1 MKRAV
6 IAGGSG
12 FVGKHLAA
20 ELVGQGFEVVLL
32 SRSVDTSATY
42 REVKWD
48 GKSLGDWEKEIDGAE
63 LVFNLSGAPID
74 KKWTPEYQKVVL
86 DSRVESSRVIGEA
99 IRAAGAKP
107 KAWVNASAVGFYGD
121 REDEILSESSR
132 EGAGFLSDVCAEWE
146 QACLVPEIPDVK
158 QVCVRIGIVLGREGG
173 IFPVMSKLAKLG
185 LGGAAG
191 SGKQWLPVI
200 HVDDLVR
207 LFVWAADHAQEGVLN
222 GCCPEP
228 VQNSEFMGALREA
241 YGRPFSPPVPKF
253 ALNLGSGLMGKEGA
267 LILMSQRAIPTLAQS
282 QGFEF
287 KYENLGSILG
297 DLTKEK
303 S

>member
-12 FVGKHLAA
+12 FVGQHLAA
-20 ELVGQGFEVVLL
+20 ELVGQGFEVAIL
-32 SRSVDTSATY
+32 SRSVDSSAKY

-48 GKSLGDWEKEIDGAE
+48 GKSLGDWAKEIDGAE

-99 IRAAGAKP
+99 IRAATSKP

-121 REDEILSESSR
+121 RGDEILGESAR
-132 EGAGFLSDVCAEWE
+132 EGTGFLSEVCSEWE
-146 QACLVPEIPDVK
+146 RACLVPEIPDVK
-158 QVCVRIGIVLGREGG
+158 QVCVRIGIVLGLEGG
-173 IFPVMSKLAKLG
+173 MFPVMSKLAKLG

-200 HVDDLVR
+200 HVDDLARV
-207 LFVWAADHAQEGVLN
+207 FVWAAEFAQEGVLN

-253 ALNLGSGLMGKEGA
+253 ALNFGSGLMGKEGA
-267 LILMSQRAIPTLAQS
+267 LILMSQRAVPTLALS

-287 KYENLGSILG
+287 KYPDLDAIIG
-297 DLTKEK
+297 DLAE
-303 S
+303 

>member
-12 FVGKHLAA
+12 FVGQHLAA
-20 ELVGQGFEVVLL
+20 ELVGQGFEVAIL
-32 SRSVDTSATY
+32 SRSVDSSAKY

-48 GKSLGDWEKEIDGAE
+48 GKSLGDWAKEIDGAE

-99 IRAAGAKP
+99 IRAAASKP

-121 REDEILSESSR
+121 RGDEILGESAR
-132 EGAGFLSDVCAEWE
+132 EGTGFLSEVCSEWE
-146 QACLVPEIPDVK
+146 RACLVPEIPDVK
-158 QVCVRIGIVLGREGG
+158 QVCVRIGIVLGLEGG
-173 IFPVMSKLAKLG
+173 MFPVMSKLAKFG

-200 HVDDLVR
+200 HVDDLARV
-207 LFVWAADHAQEGVLN
+207 FVWAAEFAQEGVLN

-241 YGRPFSPPVPKF
+241 YARPFSPPVPKF
-253 ALNLGSGLMGKEGA
+253 ALNFGSGLMGKEGA
-267 LILMSQRAIPTLAQS
+267 LILMSQRAVPTLALS

-287 KYENLGSILG
+287 KYPDLDAIIG
-297 DLTKEK
+297 DLAE
-303 S
+303 

>member
-1 MKRAV
+1 MKAV

-12 FVGKHLAA
+12 FVGHHLGA
-20 ELVGQGFEVVLL
+20 ELERQGYEVVIL
-32 SRSVDTSATY
+32 SRSVDSSAKY

-48 GKSLGDWEKEIDGAE
+48 GRSLGDWAKEIDGSD

-74 KKWTPEYQKVVL
+74 KKWTPEYQKVIL
-86 DSRVESSRVIGEA
+86 DSRVDSSRVIGES
-99 IRAAGAKP
+99 IRAAEKKP
-107 KAWVNASAVGFYGD
+107 RAWVNASAVGFYGD
-121 REDEILSESSR
+121 RGDEFLGESAHIGS
-132 EGAGFLSDVCAEWE
+132 GFLSEVCTQWE
-146 QACLVPEIPDVK
+146 QAALEPDIPEVK
-158 QVCVRIGIVLGREGG
+158 QVCVRIGIVLGHEGG

-200 HVDDLVR
+200 HVDDLAR
-207 LFVWAADHAQEGVLN
+207 LFVWAADHAQEGAVN

-228 VQNSEFMGALREA
+228 VTNAGFMEALREA
-241 YGRPFSPPVPKF
+241 HGRPFSPPVPKF
-253 ALNLGSGLMGKEGA
+253 ALSLGSGLMGKEGA
-267 LILMSQRAIPTLAQS
+267 LILMSQRAVPTLALS

-287 KYENLGSILG
+287 NYGNLGAILD
-297 DLTKEK
+297 DLTREK